1 MIQWKNTKNRAFQ
14 KSLLLFRKTWREE
27 KLWFTFLSIQL
38 KIATFI
44 NQIMKQQL
52 LQKNMLLCQ
61 CG

>member
-1 MIQWKNTKNRAFQ
+1 MIQWKNRENRAFK

>member
-1 MIQWKNTKNRAFQ
+1 MIQWKNRENRAFQ